1 MNRQMHEDRDH
12 RLARALL
19 AGTFAGAA
27 ILIAASNAWAQA
39 AAPQTTTAPAPA
51 DSTRPALTTVL
62 GDTGLWYVPTAEVLP
77 AKSWSFSLSRLET
90 NEGQGFTNI
99 STFPL
104 SFGLGIAKHVELF
117 GSWQIL
123 TRLDRDTQPLFFA
136 ASTTPGIGGGLA
148 VDYPLDRSPWVNTRG
163 DLRVGAKINVMSQAD
178 TRPFA
183 FAIRGIVKLPVGDK
197 TLGTTSGKVDY
208 SVDAVVSRDTA
219 KSIEISSYV
228 GYLVRGNPA
237 GYTLTNG
244 VRWGVGAGFPSR
256 ARLRVTTELYGE
268 MYANHTITAPGGMI
282 GSDGS
287 PVPTSSTITNPIIL
301 NLGVTFQAKNGFF
314 MGVGANY
321 NLAMASRSAV
331 SSAFTNESLEAA
343 DYQIRFGFHP
353 GVRKHVRPVPP
364 PPAPPAPEPPP
375 PAPAP
380 PVNHPPTVKAS
391 CNPCTV
397 EIGKTSTVTADA
409 QDPDGDVLTYLWRAN
424 AGSLTSPTTRVSP
437 WTAPMTPG
445 SVPFTVTV
453 NDGKGG
459 TASDTVTIQVI
470 TAAVKVYEFEDVY
483 FDFDRY
489 TLRPEA
495 LRILDDAIS
504 AMQADATLS
513 LTIEGHTCD
522 IGTAEYNLALG
533 ERRAKVVSDYFT
545 SRGISAD
552 RLKTVSYGE
561 EGPKYDNSREETRR
575 LNRRAAL
582 VVTLGRN

>member
-1 MNRQMHEDRDH
+1 
-12 RLARALL
+12 
-19 AGTFAGAA
+19 
-27 ILIAASNAWAQA
+27 
-39 AAPQTTTAPAPA
+39 
-51 DSTRPALTTVL
+51 
-62 GDTGLWYVPTAEVLP
+62 
-77 AKSWSFSLSRLET
+77 
-90 NEGQGFTNI
+90 
-99 STFPL
+99 
-104 SFGLGIAKHVELF
+104 
-117 GSWQIL
+117 
-123 TRLDRDTQPLFFA
+123 
-136 ASTTPGIGGGLA
+136 
-148 VDYPLDRSPWVNTRG
+148 
-163 DLRVGAKINVMSQAD
+163 
-178 TRPFA
+178 
-183 FAIRGIVKLPVGDK
+183 
-197 TLGTTSGKVDY
+197 
-208 SVDAVVSRDTA
+208 
-219 KSIEISSYV
+219 
-228 GYLVRGNPA
+228 
-237 GYTLTNG
+237 
-244 VRWGVGAGFPSR
+244 
-256 ARLRVTTELYGE
+256 
-268 MYANHTITAPGGMI
+268 
-282 GSDGS
+282 
-287 PVPTSSTITNPIIL
+287 
-301 NLGVTFQAKNGFF
+301 
-314 MGVGANY
+314 
-321 NLAMASRSAV
+321 
-331 SSAFTNESLEAA
+331 
-343 DYQIRFGFHP
+343 
-353 GVRKHVRPVPP
+353 
-364 PPAPPAPEPPP
+364 
-375 PAPAP
+375 
-380 PVNHPPTVKAS
+380 
-391 CNPCTV
+391 V